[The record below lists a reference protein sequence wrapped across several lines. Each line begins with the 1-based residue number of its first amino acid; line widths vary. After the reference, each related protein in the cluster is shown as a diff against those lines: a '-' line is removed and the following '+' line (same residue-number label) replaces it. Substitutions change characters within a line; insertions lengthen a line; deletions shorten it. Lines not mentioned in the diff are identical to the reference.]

1 MRDRER
7 ENKGGRG
14 GGRERDRTH
23 ANTDNRPKNR
33 GTQLYTC
40 THTIGVSASKEHHQ
54 TQDKPLSYAC
64 SRRAFRGAHSRQ
76 ASAEGLQKLTGS
88 HVGIAGGLVGAGGE
102 LQGLSSLDVC
112 IARGRVLV
120 RIILRGER
128 WGRPRGATQATQA
141 TQTTQ
146 AHVQRSHHAQRT
158 METRQPHPAPV
169 ATAETTANGEHG
181 LVEHQPRPP
190 PPPRLSPQQTC
201 SLRAV
206 QRARAPLTGAPYFQA
221 RSASGRQPAVP
232 CTMLARAG
240 TVPPS
245 LLPPARRSPAA
256 RGTARAARGS
266 PSGAR

>member
-1 MRDRER
+1 VRNRER

-14 GGRERDRTH
+14 GAGERERDRTH
-23 ANTDNRPKNR
+23 ANTGSRPKNR

-40 THTIGVSASKEHHQ
+40 THTIRVSASKEHRR

-64 SRRAFRGAHSRQ
+64 CRRAFRGAHSRQ
-76 ASAEGLQKLTGS
+76 ANAEGLQKLTGS

-128 WGRPRGATQATQA
+128 WGGPGVRRRQRRQRRHAR
-141 TQTTQ
+141 
-146 AHVQRSHHAQRT
+146 VQRSHHALRT
-158 METRQPHPAPV
+158 METRHPHPAPV
-169 ATAETTANGEHG
+169 ATAETTANGEHR